1 MIHSPASKVKS
12 EIIFHDTFSGLRILP
27 SGLQGRR
34 GFVINYIF
42 SSAKL
47 SQKHDCRQ
55 IDIFRLVITEY
66 GLALI
71 PAPSAKE
78 KLIQILFSIS
88 VI

>member
-1 MIHSPASKVKS
+1 MILFPGYVFYPPACRAGGVLLL
-12 EIIFHDTFSGLRILP
+12 IIFFH
-27 SGLQGRR
+27 LQ
-34 GFVINYIF
+34 NYH
-42 SSAKL
+42 K
-47 SQKHDCRQ
+47 KHDCRQ

>member
-1 MIHSPASKVKS
+1 MLL
-12 EIIFHDTFSGLRILP
+12 IIFFH
-27 SGLQGRR
+27 LQ
-34 GFVINYIF
+34 NYH
-42 SSAKL
+42 K
-47 SQKHDCRQ
+47 KHDCRQ